1 MPSEKMFASLSFSA
15 DIAETCKLSWFPTA
29 GPSVLVGPNLIF
41 KVRLSRERLACK
53 NVNHGMTYGSNLGRS
68 GGVSPS
74 RPRFEAR
81 SFGGSGDVARF
92 VGVKGA
98 I

>member
-1 MPSEKMFASLSFSA
+1 M
-15 DIAETCKLSWFPTA
+15 
-29 GPSVLVGPNLIF
+29 
-41 KVRLSRERLACK
+41 
-53 NVNHGMTYGSNLGRS
+53 MTTHGSNFGRS

-74 RPRFEAR
+74 RLRFEAR

-92 VGVKGA
+92 DGVKGA